1 MWQCTTLANA
11 QSIEGTYRGTLVCE
25 KMPASPDILNAP
37 LDVSVRGN
45 SVLFARPLFNWNGT
59 RVVGSELGTG
69 TIDAEGKVHLTSS
82 WYNGGI
88 AVQGD
93 YSGTLTKTGGV
104 DKEKAEIGAAQR
116 HWCPHRRSK
125 LAPNNNSK
133 PGRAGVRAC
142 LPLLR
147 PRRCA
152 IMAGMLGLTD
162 HQLDVVMDAAG
173 VVPVKRRSI
182 FLERT
187 AAH

>member
-1 MWQCTTLANA
+1 MYDRTLVITAFVAMWQCTTLANA

-93 YSGTLTKTGGV
+93 YSGALTKTGGMFSGTQ
-104 DKEKAEIGAAQR
+104 AWRGGQGNSGN
-116 HWCPHRRSK
+116 RS
-125 LAPNNNSK
+125 
-133 PGRAGVRAC
+133 C
-142 LPLLR
+142 
-147 PRRCA
+147 
-152 IMAGMLGLTD
+152 
-162 HQLDVVMDAAG
+162 
-173 VVPVKRRSI
+173 
-182 FLERT
+182 T
-187 AAH
+187 AALVAAPQVQAGPKQ